1 MPSASA
7 IYDLFADNA
16 WIDRQGITHMR
27 LTAHTYQNLRVFS
40 NFVRHTGARF
50 RTLDL
55 RVNMDWD
62 IPETP
67 LVASHPISLAPCAAL
82 ESLVLCFRC
91 SSDSVHAQVYM
102 VPSMLRA
109 YTRLFFEHRGA
120 LPALTHVRM
129 DAGSDRVEV
138 ARAFTTLAQ
147 DRDLGAD
154 GTQNAHGG
162 PGMQGDPQLWTNLEN
177 ALLGLPA
184 LQRVEFGFDEIL
196 CSDRDARAIK
206 VALEGALE
214 RRLPRL
220 QQQGTVRLLI

>member
-7 IYDLFADNA
+7 IYDLLADTA
-16 WIDRQGITHMR
+16 WVDRQRITHMR

-40 NFVRHTGARF
+40 NFVRRTGATF
-50 RTLDL
+50 RTLYL
-55 RVNMDWD
+55 RANMDWD

-91 SSDSVHAQVYM
+91 SSDSAHAQVYM

-120 LPALTHVRM
+120 LPALAHVRM
-129 DAGSDRVEV
+129 DAGSDP
-138 ARAFTTLAQ
+138 FISLAQ
-147 DRDLGAD
+147 DRDHGED
-154 GTQNAHGG
+154 GTQNTHVG

-184 LQRVEFGFDEIL
+184 LERVEFGFDEIL
-196 CSDRDARAIK
+196 CSDRDAGAIK
-206 VALEGALE
+206 EALESALD

-220 QQQGTVRLLI
+220 QQQGTVRVLI